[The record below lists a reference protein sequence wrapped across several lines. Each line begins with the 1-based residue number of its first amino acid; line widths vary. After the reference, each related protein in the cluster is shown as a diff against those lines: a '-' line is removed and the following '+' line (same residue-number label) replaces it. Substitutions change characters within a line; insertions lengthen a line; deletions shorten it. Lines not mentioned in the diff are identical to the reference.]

1 MTVWYG
7 HLPIARSAS
16 LTIFAHNLTA
26 PLRRRSLFLSA
37 ELRNQPVPH
46 AWLSSALASS
56 RVLQNP

>member
-16 LTIFAHNLTA
+16 LTIFAPQPDGTSPA
-26 PLRRRSLFLSA
+26 PFSFPICRA
-37 ELRNQPVPH
+37 PQPVPH